1 MGQHHGG
8 AELRTIQ
15 YLDFS
20 ICQVRCLLTEGDLS
34 LEEAI
39 GLCRSMRA
47 FFVNAFPPGEAV
59 LAADIFDSFY
69 APGLR
74 DMVQYRY
81 D

>member
-1 MGQHHGG
+1 MGQRHSG
-8 AELRTIQ
+8 ADYRTIQ

-20 ICQVRCLLTEGDLS
+20 IGQVHHLLTEGDLS
-34 LEEAI
+34 LAVAI
-39 GLCRSMRA
+39 QLCGCMRT
-47 FFVNAFPPGEAV
+47 FFVNAFPDGEGA

-74 DMVQYRY
+74 DMIQYRY